1 MFPKA
6 LLFCASQIGTVRKY
20 ILICWNES
28 CSYFEKVHV
37 CCNFRFLFQRVEESF
52 LSCRSGY
59 YWPGKYNPIYYTSLK
74 ILYKSLYKKL
84 NVLKV
89 ALKSN

>member
-6 LLFCASQIGTVRKY
+6 LLFCASQLGTVRKD

-52 LSCRSGY
+52 LSCPSKLDIIGLE
-59 YWPGKYNPIYYTSLK
+59 NI
-74 ILYKSLYKKL
+74 ILFTLL
-84 NVLKV
+84 V
-89 ALKSN
+89 